1 MIRPL
6 REDATEGER
15 EPFEAA
21 DYNWTEFWRWARTLG
36 YRNRAELGTLLDVE
50 IDEMTP
56 HEVRRRL
63 LEYRRE
69 QGLTP

>member
-1 MIRPL
+1 L
-6 REDATEGER
+6 REEATEGEGDR

-36 YRNRAELGTLLDVE
+36 YRNRTELGKLLDVE

-63 LEYRRE
+63 LDYRRE
-69 QGLTP
+69 HGLTP